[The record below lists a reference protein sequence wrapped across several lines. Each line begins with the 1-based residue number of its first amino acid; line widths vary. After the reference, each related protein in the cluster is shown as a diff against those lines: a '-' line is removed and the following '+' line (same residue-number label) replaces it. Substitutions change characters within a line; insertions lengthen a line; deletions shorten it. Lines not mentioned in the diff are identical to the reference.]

1 MTQKAKK
8 HEAGFTLLEVVGAL
22 IIGSVVFSL
31 VALAISS
38 GMNSA
43 RVSAA
48 QESLSYLRMN
58 IHDAYS
64 HVLSFASISNDEL
77 IAAKAVPQTMLIND
91 SITNAWN
98 GDVTVASAS
107 DGRAFTIQY
116 DDVPEDACIKF
127 GSQRDMWDALSIN
140 GTDIERETVVT
151 TEHCTDEL
159 SNTIIFTA
167 H

>member
-1 MTQKAKK
+1 MIQKNKK
-8 HEAGFTLLEVVGAL
+8 NEQG
-22 IIGSVVFSL
+22 FSL
-31 VALAISS
+31 IEVIGAIAIASVIFALAAIAISD
-38 GMNSA
+38 GRNSA
-43 RVSAA
+43 RVSSA

-58 IHDAYS
+58 IHSAYS
-64 HVLSFASISNDEL
+64 HVHSFASISNEEL

-98 GDVTVASAS
+98 GDVTVASANG
-107 DGRAFTIQY
+107 GRAFTIQY